1 MRFGAH
7 DIWVMVGKKRKTILG
22 HGNIEALKCDGKQRF
37 QEATKCLRCN
47 KQRKIYDKIIEH
59 S

>member
-1 MRFGAH
+1 MRFGGW
-7 DIWVMVGKKRKTILG
+7 WVREGKTILG

-37 QEATKCLRCN
+37 QETTKM
-47 KQRKIYDKIIEH
+47 